1 MRGVHRGIEDF
12 SEKLSRRNN
21 GFGIGVNVTGN
32 VTFDLDLPQREKVE
46 NSIRQREEPI
56 GWHKCESIR
65 HSPGEDNTFSVTGM
79 LAREA
84 GCSEL

>member
-1 MRGVHRGIEDF
+1 M
-12 SEKLSRRNN
+12 N
-21 GFGIGVNVTGN
+21 GS
-32 VTFDLDLPQREKVE
+32 LPQREKVE